1 MNDNSIIKSKNI
13 VLKLFIPLLLI
24 IILVYEK
31 NRDYMFFHQFVEILC
46 TTFGASLTMMSIN
59 RFNLRR
65 HNLFTYIG
73 LGFSVICIANLV
85 HILSFNDGKKY
96 EQVLN
101 FTLPMWLITSWLEH
115 LVIILSLYFNKKAIG
130 YLKAVTIFFAGGVAI
145 FASLLMIYYYTKS
158 NSIAYRRFI
167 FINLNWG
174 IIILIFIFV
183 FIAVLGSTSISND
196 SKKYILVYLSLV
208 IIYESIAKV
217 TFTSYDNINYN
228 IILTV
233 HILKYLA
240 YYTLFE
246 GISKFLIQGTYSEM
260 YEELKQMEKDQKH
273 YSSILQKR
281 MNLEIEL
288 QKMMEMSKS
297 KYNILI
303 NSIPDSILIFEYEKI
318 NFINSSAKKLLE
330 FICGDYKKI
339 EKLKLGE
346 FIDYIGSLSSTYTA
360 LEKNSMNFSIDI
372 DGSIR
377 LYDISTECINNKIC
391 VVLIRDVTDIGKI
404 KNLKSELEGYIKDDE
419 IKRQFYTNIS
429 HELRTPINVIFSA
442 LQLNDLY
449 LLEKNKSGLS
459 KNGEN
464 IKRNC
469 LRLIRTINN
478 FIDTNK
484 LSEGYLTPDMKIY
497 NIVDLVEDVAQS
509 TIGYIEKFNMK
520 LTFDVDEEEIYV
532 KCDKELIERVILNLL
547 SNNVKYGKPGGF
559 IFVSITC
566 DSDFVDICI
575 LNDSDSI
582 SEEEQDYIFDKFS
595 KNQYS
600 LNSRKEGSGLGLFI
614 SKALIELQEGE
625 IKLNSFNYGN
635 RFDIKFKRTK
645 DYRGDYIE
653 YKNANINELKEKVD
667 IEFSD
672 IYI

>member
-1 MNDNSIIKSKNI
+1 MNDSSIIKSKNI

-31 NRDYMFFHQFVEILC
+31 NRDYMFFHQFVEVLC
-46 TTFGASLTMMSIN
+46 TTFGACLTMMSVN

-65 HNLFTYIG
+65 RNLFTYIG
-73 LGFSVICIANLV
+73 LCFSVLCIVNLV

-96 EQVLN
+96 EEVLS

-115 LVIILSLYFNKKAIG
+115 LVIILSLYFNKKSIS
-130 YLKAVTIFFAGGVAI
+130 YLKAIILFFVCGIAVFTSI
-145 FASLLMIYYYTKS
+145 LMIYYYTKS
-158 NSIAYRRFI
+158 DSIAYRRFI
-167 FINLNWG
+167 FINLNWM
-174 IIILIFIFV
+174 IIFIIFIFV
-183 FIAVLGSTSISND
+183 FIGILRSKNISYD
-196 SKKYILVYLSLV
+196 SKKYILVYMSLA
-208 IIYESIAKV
+208 IMYESVAKM
-217 TFTSYDNINYN
+217 TFTRYDDINYN
-228 IILTV
+228 LILTV

-240 YYTLFE
+240 YYSLFE

-260 YEELKQMEKDQKH
+260 YDELKQMEKDQKH
-273 YSSILQKR
+273 YSSILKKR
-281 MNLEIEL
+281 MDLEIEL

-303 NSIPDSILIFEYEKI
+303 NSIPDSILIFEREKI
-318 NFINSSAKKLLE
+318 NFINSSAKSLLE

-339 EKLKLGE
+339 EKLKFTE

-360 LEKNSMNFSIDI
+360 LEKSIMNFSINI
-372 DGSIR
+372 DGNIR
-377 LYDISTECINNKIC
+377 LYDLSTESINSKIC

-404 KNLKSELEGYIKDDE
+404 KTLKSELEGYIKDDE

-449 LLEKNKSGLS
+449 LLEKNKNGLS
-459 KNGEN
+459 KNGDN

-484 LSEGYLTPDMKIY
+484 LSEGYLTPDMRIY

-509 TIGYIEKFNMK
+509 TVEYIDKFNMK

-547 SNNVKYGKPGGF
+547 SNSVKYGKAGGF

-566 DSDFVDICI
+566 DSDFVNICI

-582 SEEEQDYIFDKFS
+582 SEEERDYIFDKFS

-625 IKLNSFNYGN
+625 ITLNSFNYGN

-645 DYRGDYIE
+645 DHIGDYE
-653 YKNANINELKEKVD
+653 EFRNVNINELKEKVD